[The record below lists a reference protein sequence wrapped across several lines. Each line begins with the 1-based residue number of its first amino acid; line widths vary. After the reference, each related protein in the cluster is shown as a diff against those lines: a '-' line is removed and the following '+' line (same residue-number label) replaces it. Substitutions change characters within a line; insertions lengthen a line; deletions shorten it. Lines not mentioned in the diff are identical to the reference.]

1 MLTAQYRM
9 GLIGVIALFI
19 AFANSENYAY
29 ADGFDDKDFSLRFP
43 AALTRFSSYA
53 DVAAVGGASAGSKWQ
68 TSVNPA
74 ATAWQTMTGAFQLS
88 LNPQYSF
95 IKFKEGTVLNVTSES
110 LTKEIGALGTLQVS
124 LAQVRSNEDYIRQ
137 DVMGSRMEFSNEM
150 DYMQLQWGKRL
161 SDDFAI
167 GANFNYSSSE
177 VKYKLFDLK
186 LVESTGDSYGV
197 RVGGLYRIAKNLLG
211 GVVAEYSRSPSETT
225 TYDIFG
231 FGYGDRRVDDTTKQ
245 FVLRAGPS
253 FEYAKDST
261 INLDYQYGY
270 FKNDTG
276 KMEVHRLFAGI
287 DHRIMDALF
296 VRGGV
301 AFDKEGNTAWT
312 CGLGIYPLKQLSIDV
327 GYQYD
332 MFPEIQEE
340 FGRSHLLTIS
350 ISVIL

>member
-1 MLTAQYRM
+1 MTKRYERIM
-9 GLIGVIALFI
+9 TGVIASFI
-19 AFANSENYAY
+19 ALAGLGSFASAG
-29 ADGFDDKDFSLRFP
+29 DFDDKDFSLRFP

-74 ATAWQTMTGAFQLS
+74 ATAWQAMTGSFQLS
-88 LNPQYSF
+88 LNPQYSA
-95 IKFKEGTVLNVTSES
+95 IKFKEGTILNVTSES
-110 LTKEIGALGTLQVS
+110 LTKELGALGTLQLS
-124 LAQVRSNEDYIRQ
+124 LAQVRSNEDYVRQ
-137 DVMGSRMEFSNEM
+137 DVMGSRMKFSNEM
-150 DYMQLQWGKRL
+150 DYMQFQWGKRL
-161 SDDFAI
+161 SDDFAL

-186 LVESTGDSYGV
+186 LVESTSDSYGM

-231 FGYGDRRVDDTTKQ
+231 FGFGDIRVDDTTKQ

-270 FKNDTG
+270 FENDTG
-276 KMEVHRLFAGI
+276 KMEVHRVFAGI

-301 AFDKEGNTAWT
+301 ALDKEGNTSWT

-332 MFPEIQEE
+332 MFPEIESE
-340 FGRSHLLTIS
+340 FGRSHLLTVS
-350 ISVIL
+350 LSLAL